1 MRRGK
6 YSCEVFQIVSLYL
19 TKFKFYGF
27 TFINCYKK
35 GPAMN
40 FILYYHKNDQVKKW
54 GKIMKLILY
63 YMLCYIIATNMM
75 DAISPK
81 AAKHS
86 KYLAEFL
93 YQDFIMFPITVV
105 IMLIFW
111 ILRET
116 ICSFYEKNMKE

>member
-1 MRRGK
+1 
-6 YSCEVFQIVSLYL
+6 
-19 TKFKFYGF
+19 
-27 TFINCYKK
+27 
-35 GPAMN
+35 MN

-81 AAKHS
+81 VAKHS

-93 YQDFIMFPITVV
+93 YQYLT
-105 IMLIFW
+105 
-111 ILRET
+111 
-116 ICSFYEKNMKE
+116 